1 MLFDVYG
8 ATAPFQW
15 LGWAL
20 VFVGLILANEIARR
34 SKVGGLIMFGVLPL
48 AMTIYCVAIGIGVAQ
63 GA

>member
-34 SKVGGLIMFGVLPL
+34 SKVGGLIMFGVLPWR
-48 AMTIYCVAIGIGVAQ
+48 
-63 GA
+63 